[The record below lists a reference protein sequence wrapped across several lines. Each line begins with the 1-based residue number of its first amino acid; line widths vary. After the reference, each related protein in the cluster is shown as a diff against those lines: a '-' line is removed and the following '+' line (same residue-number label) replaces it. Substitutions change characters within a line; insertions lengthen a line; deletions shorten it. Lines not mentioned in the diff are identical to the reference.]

1 MAVTVADES
10 SMTEAEKR
18 DLKQVRELLESA
30 HPGMAY
36 NAEVVI
42 GGKHVQISS
51 PGRTE
56 QEE

>member
-1 MAVTVADES
+1 MAVTVTDES
-10 SMTEAEKR
+10 TLTEAEKR
-18 DLKQVRELLESA
+18 DLKQVREMLESA

-51 PGRTE
+51 PGRNE
-56 QEE
+56 SDG

>member
-1 MAVTVADES
+1 MAVTVTDES
-10 SMTEAEKR
+10 TLTEAEKR
-18 DLKQVRELLESA
+18 GLARVREILEEA

-56 QEE
+56 PEE